1 MDKTKKINWHFF
13 FLFIF
18 SLNYFLPLILF
29 KDFTLF
35 ISDALDSEI
44 VYNHVIG
51 KILSGDKNSVQVFL
65 NGEIAPEFL
74 RRLYQPYSYLYSIL
88 GTKGA
93 YWTIDC
99 LVKIV
104 SYVSF
109 FVLAKKINKDIFIA
123 CLLSALFASI
133 NTPTLNG
140 FGLAI
145 LPYVAYLCLFKSRLK
160 FKHYLIVIIAGLNS
174 DLVIFG
180 LSVPIVA
187 ILIILLKKDKKF
199 LKNYFIIFFLFFA
212 SIIIS
217 NLNMITIYD
226 QTIFHRSDRIRPY
239 ENYNII
245 FWFLSLLKLNLSWS
259 WVFFKGLPLAIIV
272 APIYI
277 FSIFAKSN
285 ETKIILIFIIVV
297 QVILF
302 FLSSNFVIDYRNN
315 NPGLIK
321 DLSIEYIDSSFL
333 FILTLLASYTL
344 REVFLKNVL
353 IAIIFLAI
361 LIGQINSSIIP
372 FAKKY
377 LGENENYRNVYTFNG
392 YYMKSDYQKIKKIV
406 KNKRTISL
414 GMDPMVAVMNDIY
427 VIDGYHN
434 LYPLKYKRQF
444 RPVIKK
450 ELEKSKYYEDYYDNW
465 GSRVYA
471 FIIDPNNIEID
482 FNKAKDIGA
491 LFVISRYKLDKD
503 NLKLISNDF
512 ENEIHLYQIL

>member
-1 MDKTKKINWHFF
+1 M
-13 FLFIF
+13 
-18 SLNYFLPLILF
+18 
-29 KDFTLF
+29 
-35 ISDALDSEI
+35 
-44 VYNHVIG
+44 
-51 KILSGDKNSVQVFL
+51 
-65 NGEIAPEFL
+65 
-74 RRLYQPYSYLYSIL
+74 
-88 GTKGA
+88 
-93 YWTIDC
+93 
-99 LVKIV
+99 
-104 SYVSF
+104 
-109 FVLAKKINKDIFIA
+109 
-123 CLLSALFASI
+123 
-133 NTPTLNG
+133 
-140 FGLAI
+140 
-145 LPYVAYLCLFKSRLK
+145 
-160 FKHYLIVIIAGLNS
+160 
-174 DLVIFG
+174 
-180 LSVPIVA
+180 
-187 ILIILLKKDKKF
+187 
-199 LKNYFIIFFLFFA
+199 
-212 SIIIS
+212 
-217 NLNMITIYD
+217 
-226 QTIFHRSDRIRPY
+226 
-239 ENYNII
+239 
-245 FWFLSLLKLNLSWS
+245 
-259 WVFFKGLPLAIIV
+259 PLAIIV
-272 APIYI
+272 APIYV